1 MYIYKFGKMY
11 LNYRLLQDIK
21 NGIPTVKY
29 MWQGN
34 ILAHFGYSQTTIVAN
49 TLIFLSVIN
58 MKCYIDNSL
67 ALQ

>member
-1 MYIYKFGKMY
+1 MIFECLRYMYIYKFGKMY

-34 ILAHFGYSQTTIVAN
+34 ILAHFDYNQTT
-49 TLIFLSVIN
+49 SV
-58 MKCYIDNSL
+58 
-67 ALQ
+67 